1 MTPKENDMN
10 NQERQKH
17 DDKLRQIRVQIEELM
32 LDVMLSILKRLNI
45 KEHVA
50 KELPNKIP
58 IDDIKF

>member
-1 MTPKENDMN
+1 MNPKENNMN
-10 NQERQKH
+10 DQQRQNH

-32 LDVMLSILKRLNI
+32 LDVMLSTLKRLNI

-58 IDDIKF
+58 IDDITF

>member
-1 MTPKENDMN
+1 MNPKENDMN
-10 NQERQKH
+10 NQQRQKH
-17 DDKLRQIRVQIEELM
+17 DDKLQQIRVQIEELM
-32 LDVMLSILKRLNI
+32 LDIMLSTLKRLNI

>member
-1 MTPKENDMN
+1 MN

-32 LDVMLSILKRLNI
+32 LDVMLSTLKRLNI